1 MNNGIWRKA
10 AGNRT
15 EIVEKWETTDK
26 KYDKNYFLENGG
38 GLWIFY
44 RMKFFTL
51 SLKQERFSFGKNN
64 HPQIENWY

>member
-38 GLWIFY
+38 GALNFLPHEIFY
-44 RMKFFTL
+44 TIPKTRTILVRQK
-51 SLKQERFSFGKNN
+51 
-64 HPQIENWY
+64 

>member
-26 KYDKNYFLENGG
+26 KYDKNYFLENRGG
-38 GLWIFY
+38 GGNLE
-44 RMKFFTL
+44 FFTAWNFL
-51 SLKQERFSFGKNN
+51 HYR
-64 HPQIENWY
+64 